1 MEAHFVND
9 EQKARGSRSGIL
21 GRNGRNQIELMDDVG
36 IGAHDIGIDDGSWCG
51 MGGHE
56 FKREKRG
63 K

>member
-1 MEAHFVND
+1 
-9 EQKARGSRSGIL
+9 
-21 GRNGRNQIELMDDVG
+21 MDDVG